1 MMNKYANLS
10 LAVGKVF
17 EAEADTFLSQLE
29 PDTGI
34 ELSAKTERK
43 LRKLVKRRDKSYYPL
58 ICTAGRRIACIA
70 AIIVVFAV
78 SAMSIKP
85 VRAGVFG
92 FFVEH
97 HSNYTHF
104 TTTYDVLSVDDTKMV
119 EYSIE
124 VPEGFEEHILTDK
137 PLVLYHKKY
146 TCGDKFIM
154 FSQSKSEH
162 YSANFDNERSTME
175 NYTDEN
181 GQTYTIIDFGY
192 SCFVIWRYSDF
203 VFQIHSNYTKDEIL
217 ELSRTVHVSEGEE

>member
-92 FFVEH
+92 F
-97 HSNYTHF
+97 
-104 TTTYDVLSVDDTKMV
+104 LW
-119 EYSIE
+119 SIILIT
-124 VPEGFEEHILTDK
+124 HIL
-137 PLVLYHKKY
+137 LQLMMFFLLMILRWLSIVL
-146 TCGDKFIM
+146 
-154 FSQSKSEH
+154 KSRKVL
-162 YSANFDNERSTME
+162 RS
-175 NYTDEN
+175 
-181 GQTYTIIDFGY
+181 IF
-192 SCFVIWRYSDF
+192 
-203 VFQIHSNYTKDEIL
+203 
-217 ELSRTVHVSEGEE
+217 